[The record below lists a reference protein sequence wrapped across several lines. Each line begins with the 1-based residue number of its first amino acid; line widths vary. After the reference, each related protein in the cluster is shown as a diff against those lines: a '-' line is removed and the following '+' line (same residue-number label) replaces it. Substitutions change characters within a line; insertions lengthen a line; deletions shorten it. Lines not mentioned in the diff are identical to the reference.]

1 VVPELSSGE
10 GREWLNSVT
19 HETSC
24 GMGVHSEE
32 ERNEQVMC
40 VPESLKRLLT
50 DLCVSSRVHEKH
62 AQEHDMPRD
71 ATSFG
76 VVDLNGCNFSDLSL
90 LDVEE
95 ADSIS
100 RISVIKNIETHLT

>member
-1 VVPELSSGE
+1 
-10 GREWLNSVT
+10 
-19 HETSC
+19 
-24 GMGVHSEE
+24 MGVHSEE

-100 RISVIKNIETHLT
+100 RISVNQEYRNLLDIMSTHVRNGPEK